1 MIAKSLLACEFN
13 MPKHEI
19 SEKRIRVPDS
29 AKRKNWP
36 ITDLAHVLQFTIRT
50 QPPKPEQ
57 ARLRIENAVYVR
69 VFSLNRNSVELS

>member
-1 MIAKSLLACEFN
+1 MIAKSLLACELN

-29 AKRKNWP
+29 AKRKNRP
-36 ITDLAHVLQFTIRT
+36 ITDVADILRFTIRT

-57 ARLRIENAVYVR
+57 PRLRIENAVYVR
-69 VFSLNRNSVELS
+69 VCSLHRNSVELS